1 MRQIGLLKFDHW
13 GSKDDRNQIKIE
25 NCQLE
30 VHSIQGDTKKVHRHK
45 FLTSKVLMIAIQNLH
60 YQMPSQCSTY

>member
-13 GSKDDRNQIKIE
+13 GSKDDRNQTKMH

-30 VHSIQGDTKKVHRHK
+30 VHSIQGDTKKGA
-45 FLTSKVLMIAIQNLH
+45 SPKVFSTFKELQLLQLICLLEISLH
-60 YQMPSQCSTY
+60 